1 LRVPDVILE
10 ASNEGIND
18 VPKVPVV
25 ILEASNEGIN
35 DVAKVPDVIL
45 ATSNEG
51 IYDVPNVPDVILA
64 TSNEG
69 ICDDVKLVKPEP
81 LPDNTPLLSIVKA
94 SIEFVYNL
102 ILLILG

>member
-1 LRVPDVILE
+1 MRVPDVILE
-10 ASNEGIND
+10 ASNEGIY
-18 VPKVPVV
+18 
-25 ILEASNEGIN
+25 

-45 ATSNEG
+45 ATSIEG
-51 IYDVPNVPDVILA
+51 INEFAKVPVVILA